1 MKSPALF
8 FVAALFNFAVAAAF
22 VWPDSPVWHWLGL
35 IKPMQSL
42 IPDLFAMFVA
52 LFGVGYFMIALNPRV
67 NRPLI
72 LFGAIGKLSVVA
84 LVAYHYATGRIGLAV
99 PALASGD
106 LVFALLFLR
115 VYWR

>member
-22 VWPDSPVWHWLGL
+22 ALPDSPVWHWLGL
-35 IKPMQSL
+35 IRPMQSI

-52 LFGVGYFMIALNPRV
+52 LFGVGYFMIGLNPRT

-72 LFGAIGKLSVVA
+72 LFGIMGKLSVVA
-84 LVAYHYATGRIGLAV
+84 IVAFHYATGRIGIAV

-106 LVFALLFLR
+106 LIFALLFLR
-115 VYWR
+115 AYWR